1 MSNIIIPNFGE
12 SINSATISQWHFQTG
27 DTVNAGD
34 SLVTLE
40 TDKVASDLEA
50 EESGILQILVP
61 EGEDVAIGGV
71 IGSISASGD
80 SPAAATAKAESPA
93 PASAQAAHSPQAEAA
108 PQMTSTNSVGPD
120 STSIGHPKIEPKAV
134 EQPTSDRYTRTRMS
148 KMRRTIASKLVD
160 IQHQAAILTTFN
172 ECDMTAIMKLRKQF
186 KQSQPADSTAK
197 LGLMSFFMKA
207 VVHALKE
214 VPQVN
219 ARIDGEDLIQNH
231 YYDLSVAI
239 GSDSGLVVPAIR
251 DCDQKGHLELEKEL
265 AAMAAKAKDG
275 KLQLSDLQGGVF
287 TISNGGTYG
296 SMLSTP
302 ILNPPQS
309 GILGMHSIMQRPI
322 AKDGEIVIRPMM
334 YLALSYDHRIIDGK
348 QAVTFL
354 IKVKESLENPLLEL

>member
-12 SINSATISQWHFQTG
+12 SVNTATISRWHFQSG
-27 DTVNAGD
+27 DHVNAGD
-34 SLVTLE
+34 TLVTLE

-50 EESGILQILVP
+50 EESGTLQIMAE
-61 EGEDVAIGGV
+61 EGEDVAIGHV
-71 IGSISASGD
+71 IGAISAGSG
-80 SPAAATAKAESPA
+80 AAPSAA
-93 PASAQAAHSPQAEAA
+93 PASAPAAQATEASTQAPAQQTTSVNSFATAA
-108 PQMTSTNSVGPD
+108 AVPA
-120 STSIGHPKIEPKAV
+120 PKPETAKQPEPV
-134 EQPTSDRYTRTRMS
+134 SSDRYDRTRMS
-148 KMRRTIASKLVD
+148 KMRRTIAAKLVD
-160 IQHQAAILTTFN
+160 VQHQAAILTTFN
-172 ECDMTAIMKLRKQF
+172 ECDMTAIMTLRKQF
-186 KQSQPADSTAK
+186 KEKAPADGSVK

-219 ARIDGEDLIQNH
+219 ARIDGDDLIQNH

-239 GSDSGLVVPAIR
+239 GSDQGLVVPVIR
-251 DCDQKGHLELEKEL
+251 DCDAKGHLELEQEL
-265 AAMAAKAKDG
+265 AAMAQKARDG

-309 GILGMHSIMQRPI
+309 AILGMHSIMQRPV
-322 AKDGEIVIRPMM
+322 ARDGEIVIRPMM

>member
-12 SINSATISQWHFQTG
+12 SVNTATISRWHFQSG
-27 DTVNAGD
+27 DYVNAGD
-34 SLVTLE
+34 TLVTLE

-50 EESGILQILVP
+50 EESGTLQIMAE
-61 EGEDVAIGGV
+61 EGEDVAIGHV
-71 IGSISASGD
+71 IGAISTGSAAPSPTPPQSG
-80 SPAAATAKAESPA
+80 E
-93 PASAQAAHSPQAEAA
+93 ASAQAPAQQTTSVNSFATVA
-108 PQMTSTNSVGPD
+108 PVPAPKPEPVKQPAPVTS
-120 STSIGHPKIEPKAV
+120 E
-134 EQPTSDRYTRTRMS
+134 RYDRTRMS
-148 KMRRTIASKLVD
+148 KMRRTIAAKLVD
-160 IQHQAAILTTFN
+160 VQHQAAILTTFN
-172 ECDMTAIMKLRKQF
+172 ECDMTAIMTLRKQF
-186 KQSQPADSTAK
+186 KENAPADGSVK

-219 ARIDGEDLIQNH
+219 ARIDGDDLIQNH

-239 GSDSGLVVPAIR
+239 GSDQGLVVPVIR
-251 DCDQKGHLELEKEL
+251 DCDAKGHLELEQEL
-265 AAMAAKAKDG
+265 AAMAQKARDG

-309 GILGMHSIMQRPI
+309 GILGMHSIMQRPV